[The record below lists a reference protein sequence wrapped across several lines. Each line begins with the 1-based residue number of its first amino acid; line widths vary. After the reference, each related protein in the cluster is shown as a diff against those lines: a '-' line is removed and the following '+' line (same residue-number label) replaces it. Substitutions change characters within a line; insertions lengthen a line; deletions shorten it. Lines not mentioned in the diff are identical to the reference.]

1 MRDTFLIVDGNSLL
15 HRAFHALP
23 LLDVGGVYTNAVHGF
38 FAMLFK
44 AMAQLKPAICAVCFD
59 THAKTFRHIEYDE
72 YKAGR
77 KPTPDELRGQF
88 PIVKEILSDMRL
100 GVLSLD
106 GFEADDLLGTLSKLG
121 DEAGYAPV
129 LLTGDRDSLQLVG
142 GNTRILLTKKGITES
157 LLLNAEGVKDNFGV
171 TPEQIT
177 DLKGLMGDSSDNIPG
192 VPGVGEKTAV
202 KLLSEYGTL
211 EATLANADKITGK
224 LGERLREFSEQAV
237 FSKKLA
243 TILRDAP
250 IEFHPMEMSVSHM
263 LLGRVALQKYRLGA
277 IEKQLLSLSSAGNER
292 EEKPEADVQ
301 MPKENALPAPQS
313 EQELLSALKNM
324 RGEAVAIAFS
334 DSSASAFSSEGDYLR
349 VPLSVD
355 LLSQG
360 LELSA
365 FLRSLPALS
374 GKKLI
379 VHDGKRLLH
388 TLSANGFGEVEIY
401 RDVMLMAYLINPQLR
416 SYRAEAI
423 CGKEEAVDARDIY
436 SLYLS
441 QSEKIKQNGM
451 EMLLSD
457 IEMPLMRVLFDME
470 EIGVGVDTD
479 VLSRLGTEYEGK
491 IAELKEKVY
500 ELTGVS
506 GFNLNS
512 PKQLGEVLFDKMG
525 LKGGKKTK
533 NGYST
538 DADALEKLAP
548 VCPAIEPLL
557 SYRQYSKLLGTY
569 IDGLRRVAAY
579 GRVHSTFDQTATAT
593 GRISSN
599 EPNLQN
605 IPVRTDLGREIRRAI
620 VPAEGMYLVDADYSQ
635 IELRVLAH
643 LSGDKNM
650 RDAFLK
656 GQDVHTRTAAEV
668 YQVSMDEVTHQMRS
682 SAKAVNFGLVYGIS
696 EFGLAR
702 NTGVS
707 RAEAGDFIKRYFERY
722 PGVKQYMANAVRDG
736 EQKGYAETLYHR
748 RRFLPELTEG
758 KGATRAFGERIAM
771 NTPVQGT
778 AADIIKLAMVKVCK
792 ALEKEKMRSRLVLQV
807 HDELILECPPEE
819 TEKARDLLK
828 REMESVAELSV
839 PLVAEVSFG
848 KSWYETK

>member
-23 LLDVGGVYTNAVHGF
+23 LLSSGGVYTNAVHGF

-44 AMAQLKPAICAVCFD
+44 AMSQLKPEICAVCFD
-59 THAKTFRHIEYDE
+59 THAKTFRHIEYGE

-88 PIVKEILSDMRL
+88 PIVEEILTEMRL

-106 GFEADDLLGTLSKLG
+106 GFEADDLLGTLSRMG
-121 DEAGYAPV
+121 EEAGYAPV

-142 GNTRILLTKKGITES
+142 GVARIMLTKKGITES
-157 LLLNAEGVKDNFGV
+157 LLLDAEGVKDNFGV

-202 KLLSEYGTL
+202 KLLEEYKTL
-211 EATLANADKITGK
+211 ENTLENAGSIKGK

-243 TILRDAP
+243 TIRRDAP
-250 IEFHPMEMSVSHM
+250 IEFKPIEMTVSHM
-263 LLGRVALQKYRLGA
+263 LLGRAALQKYRLGA
-277 IEKQLLSLSSAGNER
+277 LEKQLLSLGAPARNESETESAAPEMPDDNLLPSPKSA
-292 EEKPEADVQ
+292 EELAG
-301 MPKENALPAPQS
+301 AFRSL
-313 EQELLSALKNM
+313 
-324 RGEAVAIAFS
+324 RGEYAAIAFS
-334 DSSASAFSSEGDYLR
+334 EASASVYTSEGDYLSI
-349 VPLSVD
+349 PLSAD

-360 LELSA
+360 LEPSA
-365 FLRSLPALS
+365 FLSALSALS

-379 VHDGKRLLH
+379 AHDGKRLLH
-388 TLSANGFGEVEIY
+388 TLSANGCGEIEIY
-401 RDVMLMAYLINPQLR
+401 RDVMLMAYLINPQLK
-416 SYRAEAI
+416 SYRIEAL
-423 CGKEEAVDARDIY
+423 CQTDKAPDARDIY
-436 SLYLS
+436 FLYLS
-441 QSEKIKQNGM
+441 ENEKIKSNGM
-451 EMLLSD
+451 ETLLSE
-457 IEMPLMRVLFDME
+457 IEMPLMRVLYDME
-470 EIGVGVDTD
+470 EIGVGIDSE
-479 VLSRLGTEYEGK
+479 VLSRLGAEYEVR
-491 IAELKEKVY
+491 IANLRREVY

-512 PKQLGEVLFDKMG
+512 PKQLGEVLFEKMG

-533 NGYST
+533 SGYST
-538 DADALEKLAP
+538 DAEALEKLAP

-557 SYRQYSKLLGTY
+557 SYRQYTKLSGTY
-569 IDGLRRVAAY
+569 IDGLRRVTQN

-620 VPAEGMYLVDADYSQ
+620 IPAEGMYLVDADYSQ

-643 LSGDKNM
+643 LSGDENM

-668 YQVSMDEVTHQMRS
+668 YQVPMDEVTHQMRS

-702 NTGVS
+702 NIGVS

-722 PGVKQYMANAVRDG
+722 PGVKRYMANAVSEG

-778 AADIIKLAMVKVCK
+778 AADIIKLAMVKVCA
-792 ALEKEKMRSRLVLQV
+792 ALSAEKMKSRLVLQV

-819 TEKARDLLK
+819 TEKATDLLK
-828 REMESVAELSV
+828 REMENVAQLSV

>member
-1 MRDTFLIVDGNSLL
+1 
-15 HRAFHALP
+15 
-23 LLDVGGVYTNAVHGF
+23 
-38 FAMLFK
+38 
-44 AMAQLKPAICAVCFD
+44 
-59 THAKTFRHIEYDE
+59 
-72 YKAGR
+72 
-77 KPTPDELRGQF
+77 
-88 PIVKEILSDMRL
+88 
-100 GVLSLD
+100 
-106 GFEADDLLGTLSKLG
+106 
-121 DEAGYAPV
+121 
-129 LLTGDRDSLQLVG
+129 
-142 GNTRILLTKKGITES
+142 
-157 LLLNAEGVKDNFGV
+157 
-171 TPEQIT
+171 
-177 DLKGLMGDSSDNIPG
+177 
-192 VPGVGEKTAV
+192 
-202 KLLSEYGTL
+202 
-211 EATLANADKITGK
+211 
-224 LGERLREFSEQAV
+224 
-237 FSKKLA
+237 
-243 TILRDAP
+243 
-250 IEFHPMEMSVSHM
+250 
-263 LLGRVALQKYRLGA
+263 
-277 IEKQLLSLSSAGNER
+277 
-292 EEKPEADVQ
+292 
-301 MPKENALPAPQS
+301 
-313 EQELLSALKNM
+313 
-324 RGEAVAIAFS
+324 
-334 DSSASAFSSEGDYLR
+334 
-349 VPLSVD
+349 
-355 LLSQG
+355 
-360 LELSA
+360 
-365 FLRSLPALS
+365 
-374 GKKLI
+374 
-379 VHDGKRLLH
+379 
-388 TLSANGFGEVEIY
+388 
-401 RDVMLMAYLINPQLR
+401 
-416 SYRAEAI
+416 
-423 CGKEEAVDARDIY
+423 
-436 SLYLS
+436 
-441 QSEKIKQNGM
+441 
-451 EMLLSD
+451 
-457 IEMPLMRVLFDME
+457 
-470 EIGVGVDTD
+470 
-479 VLSRLGTEYEGK
+479 
-491 IAELKEKVY
+491 
-500 ELTGVS
+500 
-506 GFNLNS
+506 
-512 PKQLGEVLFDKMG
+512 MG

-702 NTGVS
+702 NIGVS